1 MRQSDARS
9 PVLRPGIELGVE
21 RVRAVARERDLIP
34 RIPLIAVVGTN
45 GKGSC
50 CRWLETLALSVGKR
64 SGVFVS
70 PWLDQPGEQIRLS
83 GTSLSAAAFAAAEQ
97 TLSGNIASGQV
108 TEFELHAL
116 LAMEQALAH
125 ESDVLF
131 FEAGMGGEGD
141 AVNAWDADA
150 AIVTSIGLDHEAWI
164 GPSKDEIARNKAGI
178 ARPGRPVWVAE
189 PNPPESLWR
198 RLRTIGADVRR
209 LGTDFG
215 FERQT
220 NGLRLW
226 AAGAEKV
233 HAWAGLPMP
242 ICRQDACL
250 SVLAASA
257 AAFVNLFPDIALTDR
272 DVLSAIQAPTLPGR
286 LERIDAQVP
295 VLLDVA
301 HNREAVVVL
310 ASQIDDLPCPLR
322 AVFAGLRDKP
332 VSAMYEHMRPHVDHW
347 YPAAASPPRG
357 LTREEME
364 WLGRPVHA
372 DVEIAL
378 ETALADARG
387 RGSVLV
393 FGCFEAVR
401 RARRVLLDSEFRH
414 V

>member
-1 MRQSDARS
+1 MKLGDA
-9 PVLRPGIELGVE
+9 PCPALRPGIELGVE
-21 RVRAVARERDLIP
+21 RVRAVARERDLVP
-34 RIPLIAVVGTN
+34 RVPLIAVVGTN
-45 GKGSC
+45 GKGGC
-50 CRWLETLALSVGKR
+50 CRWLEALALSAGR
-64 SGVFVS
+64 RPGVFVS

-83 GTSLSAAAFAAAEQ
+83 GEPLSAAAFAAAEQ
-97 TLSGNIASGQV
+97 ALSEKIPSGQV

-125 ESDVLF
+125 ESDALF

-198 RLRTIGADVRR
+198 RLQVIGADVRR

-215 FERQT
+215 FERRAD
-220 NGLRLW
+220 GLKIW
-226 AAGAEKV
+226 AAGTEKTQ
-233 HAWAGLPMP
+233 AWAGLPMP
-242 ICRQDACL
+242 VCRQDACL

-295 VLLDVA
+295 VWLDVA
-301 HNREAVVVL
+301 HNREAVAVL
-310 ASQIDDLPCPLR
+310 ASQIDDLPRPLR

-332 VSAMYEHMRPHVDHW
+332 VSAMYEHMNPHVDHW

-364 WLGRPVHA
+364 RLGRPAHA
-372 DVEIAL
+372 DVETAL
-378 ETALADARG
+378 EAALADAQG
-387 RGSVLV
+387 KGSVLV

-401 RARRVLLDSEFRH
+401 RARRMLLASEFGRA
-414 V
+414 